1 MVAHNVQ
8 IATCLLSALAYDEL
22 RAAAFSC
29 WHVLLTHMEDED
41 VESLLETTFF
51 IIDHYWQSFE
61 DGTRQ
66 ECKDLLHTLL
76 TKFRQVMEEMIDKLP
91 SFGDI
96 TELASINKRLD
107 SMRNPL
113 DNRQVFSLFA
123 SRLGHEH
130 AGVVL
135 QTLNELA
142 SYLRRN
148 QGYLQTS
155 AISDQPDSVIPTLT
169 RALLDCSSKFNG
181 WQLEIARVCAECIGL
196 IGCLDSNRVEAPREQ
211 KQFVVMDNFDN
222 AHETTDFVAYL
233 LENVLVKAF
242 LSATDPRYIG
252 FLSYAMQE
260 LLESCDFKIA
270 YAHQGVGETLP
281 IYRKWMAI
289 PEATKEV
296 LAPFLTS
303 RFNLAPMVW
312 PPVEYPIFRPSK
324 GYGNWLRPFV
334 LDLLKHGQNAF
345 GQIIFEPLSRVI
357 RVKDVF
363 IAEFLLPYLVVHVVI
378 GEEGKPHLREKIMNE
393 LLTIMNYEPKEN
405 ASYVERED
413 IKHCYQ
419 ASLQPWHRFPLA

>member
-1 MVAHNVQ
+1 
-8 IATCLLSALAYDEL
+8 
-22 RAAAFSC
+22 
-29 WHVLLTHMEDED
+29 MEDED

-51 IIDHYWQSFE
+51 VIDHYWQSFGE
-61 DGTRQ
+61 ATRQ
-66 ECKDLLHTLL
+66 ECKDLLSTLL
-76 TKFRQVMEEMIDKLP
+76 AKFGQVMEEMVDKLP
-91 SFGDI
+91 SLNDI
-96 TELASINKRLD
+96 KELASINKRLNT
-107 SMRNPL
+107 MRNPL

-142 SYLRRN
+142 SYLRKN

-181 WQLEIARVCAECIGL
+181 WQPEIARVCAECIGL

-211 KQFVVMDNFDN
+211 KQFVVIDNFDN

-260 LLESCDFKIA
+260 LLESCDFKVA
-270 YAHQGVGETLP
+270 YAQQGAGDTLP

-303 RFNLAPMVW
+303 RFNLAQMVW

-334 LDLLKHGQNAF
+334 LDLLKNGQNAF

-378 GEEGKPHLREKIMNE
+378 GEEGTPHLRGKIINE

-413 IKHCYQ
+413 IKHCYRV
-419 ASLQPWHRFPLA
+419 SLPHPSSLLLTGSD